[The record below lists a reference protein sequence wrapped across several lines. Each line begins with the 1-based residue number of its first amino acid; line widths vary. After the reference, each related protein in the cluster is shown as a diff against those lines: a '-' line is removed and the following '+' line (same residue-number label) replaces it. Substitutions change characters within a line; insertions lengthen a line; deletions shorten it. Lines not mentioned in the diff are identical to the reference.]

1 MRLLTKS
8 LARGTLALILAA
20 FAVMSTA
27 GSATASEVHI
37 VQPGESLSQIAKKY
51 GTTVADLQDLN
62 GLPDANYVRYGQ
74 RLLIDT
80 GETVVPTQESAWE
93 TVAPAQ
99 ESAWETE
106 APAQE
111 GAWETVAPAQEG
123 AWETVAPAQEGA
135 WETVAPAQEGAEEYQ
150 LYTVQSGDT
159 LFRLA
164 GKHGI
169 SLTKLMSING
179 FSEEEWL
186 KLGQELLV
194 PSSLAPAPQP
204 AHLISALQPSP
215 PKTGMQPGRTRPDV
229 HTVQAGEL
237 LTDVAELYGVNPGA
251 LARLNDLQNKSIPE
265 PGQILRIPSVNGL
278 ELLEG
283 KSQWFDTARYPTLT
297 ERWIEV
303 DLNEQMAVAYEGVIP
318 VRVFVISSGVD
329 SSPTVTGTYSIW
341 VKIAMQDMRGG
352 SRAAG
357 DSYHVTEVKNVQYF
371 HEDYAFH
378 GTYWHSNFGTPMSR
392 GCINMTEEDAEWL
405 FEWAAPT
412 MYDDD
417 DDGFMFSTDVNPGT
431 LVLIHE
437 GL

>member
-20 FAVMSTA
+20 VAVMSAA

-51 GTTVADLQDLN
+51 GTTVADLQELN

-74 RLLIDT
+74 RLLIDA
-80 GETVVPTQESAWE
+80 GETVVPAPESGGEIVVLASESGGE
-93 TVAPAQ
+93 TVVPALK
-99 ESAWETE
+99 S
-106 APAQE
+106 
-111 GAWETVAPAQEG
+111 
-123 AWETVAPAQEGA
+123 
-135 WETVAPAQEGAEEYQ
+135 AEEYQ
-150 LYTVQSGDT
+150 LYTVQPGDT

-194 PSSLAPAPQP
+194 PPALAPAPQP
-204 AHLISALQPSP
+204 AHLISALQPAP
-215 PKTGMQPGRTRPDV
+215 PITGMQPGRTRPDV
-229 HTVQAGEL
+229 HTVQTGES
-237 LTDVAELYGVNPGA
+237 LTDIAALYGVNPGA
-251 LARLNDLQNKSIPE
+251 LARLNDLQNSSVPE
-265 PGQILRIPSVNGL
+265 TGLVLRIPSASGL

-283 KSQWFDTARYPTLT
+283 MGQWLDPASYPTLT

-303 DLNEQMAVAYEGVIP
+303 DLNEQMAIAYEGVVP
-318 VRVFVISSGVD
+318 VRVFVISSGVG

-392 GCINMTEEDAEWL
+392 GCINMTEEDAMWL

>member
-20 FAVMSTA
+20 VAVMSAA

-51 GTTVADLQDLN
+51 GTTVADLQELN
-62 GLPDANYVRYGQ
+62 GLPDADYVRYGQ
-74 RLLIDT
+74 RLLIDA
-80 GETVVPTQESAWE
+80 GETVVPTPESAEE
-93 TVAPAQ
+93 TVAPAP
-99 ESAWETE
+99 ESAK
-106 APAQE
+106 
-111 GAWETVAPAQEG
+111 ETVVPALES
-123 AWETVAPAQEGA
+123 
-135 WETVAPAQEGAEEYQ
+135 AEEYQ
-150 LYTVQSGDT
+150 LYTVQPGDT

-194 PSSLAPAPQP
+194 PPSLAPAPQP
-204 AHLISALQPSP
+204 AHLISALQPAP
-215 PKTGMQPGRTRPDV
+215 PITGMQPGRTRPDV
-229 HTVQAGEL
+229 HTVQTGES
-237 LTDVAELYGVNPGA
+237 LTDIAALYGVNPGA
-251 LARLNDLQNKSIPE
+251 LARLNDLQNNSIPE
-265 PGQILRIPSVNGL
+265 TGLVLRIPSANAL

-283 KSQWFDTARYPTLT
+283 IGQRLDPADYPTFS

-303 DLNEQMAVAYEGVIP
+303 DLNEQMAIAYEGVVP
-318 VRVFVISSGVD
+318 VRVFVISSGVG
-329 SSPTVTGTYSIW
+329 SSPTVTGTYNIW

-392 GCINMTEEDAEWL
+392 GCINMTEEDAMWL
-405 FEWAAPT
+405 FEWASPT

>member
-1 MRLLTKS
+1 MGRHMKT

-20 FAVMSTA
+20 VVVMSTG
-27 GSATASEVHI
+27 GSASASEVHT
-37 VQPGESLSQIAKKY
+37 VQPGETLSQIAKQY
-51 GTTVADLQDLN
+51 GTTVADLQELN
-62 GLPDANYVRYGQ
+62 GLSDADYVRSGQ
-74 RLLIDT
+74 LLLIDA
-80 GETVVPTQESAWE
+80 GATVDPAPES
-93 TVAPAQ
+93 
-99 ESAWETE
+99 
-106 APAQE
+106 
-111 GAWETVAPAQEG
+111 
-123 AWETVAPAQEGA
+123 
-135 WETVAPAQEGAEEYQ
+135 AEEYQ
-150 LYTVQSGDT
+150 VYTVQPGDT

-194 PSSLAPAPQP
+194 PPSLAPALQP
-204 AHLISALQPSP
+204 AHLISALQPAP
-215 PKTGMQPGRTRPDV
+215 PATGMQPGRTRPDV
-229 HTVQAGEL
+229 HTVRTGES
-237 LTDVAELYGVNPGA
+237 LTDIAALYGVNPGA
-251 LARLNDLQNKSIPE
+251 LARLNSLQNNSIPE
-265 PGQILRIPSVNGL
+265 RGRVLRIPSANAL

-283 KSQWFDTARYPTLT
+283 MGQWLDWALYPTLT

-303 DLNEQMAVAYEGVIP
+303 DLNEQMAIAYEGTVP

-341 VKIAMQDMRGG
+341 VKTAMQDMRGG

-357 DSYHVTEVKNVQYF
+357 DSYHVTEVKDVQYF

-405 FEWAAPT
+405 FEWASPT

-417 DDGFMFSTDVNPGT
+417 DDGWMFSTDVNPGT

-437 GL
+437 GQ

>member
-20 FAVMSTA
+20 FAVMSAA

-80 GETVVPTQESAWE
+80 GETVVP
-93 TVAPAQ
+93 AQ
-99 ESAWETE
+99 ES
-106 APAQE
+106 
-111 GAWETVAPAQEG
+111 
-123 AWETVAPAQEGA
+123 A

-215 PKTGMQPGRTRPDV
+215 PITGMQPGRTRPDV

-237 LTDVAELYGVNPGA
+237 LTDIAELYGVNPGA

-437 GL
+437 GQ